1 MVVYELITPTQ
12 LNGSVQIS
20 VWYNSHSPK
29 FINREMKIDII
40 SDTVC
45 PWCFIGKRRLE
56 RALRERPEIDADVRW
71 HPFQLN
77 PEMPLDGIDRQ
88 TYLNLKFGGSTNAQE
103 VYSNVINAG
112 ASENLDF
119 NFTAISRM
127 PSSLLS
133 HRLIYFCRDNS
144 YQSIIS
150 ENLFRSYFFHGLDIG
165 ELSNLVRIAEESGLN
180 AIEIEAYLRS
190 SNHSQ
195 LIRTQ
200 DKHSRELGISGV
212 PCFIINDEFVVSGA
226 QESEVFLQVFDAAN
240 EKSSRK
246 IVDPDTAP

>member
-1 MVVYELITPTQ
+1 
-12 LNGSVQIS
+12 
-20 VWYNSHSPK
+20 
-29 FINREMKIDII
+29 MKIDII

-56 RALRERPEIDADVRW
+56 RALKKRPDIDADVRW

-88 TYLNLKFGGSTNAQE
+88 TYLNLKFGGSINAQE
-103 VYSNVINAG
+103 VYSNIINAG
-112 ASENLDF
+112 ASEDLDF
-119 NFTAISRM
+119 NFTAISRT
-127 PSSLLS
+127 PNSLLS
-133 HRLIYFCRDNS
+133 HRLIYFCRNNS

-165 ELSNLVRIAEESGLN
+165 EQRNLVRISEESGLN
-180 AIEIEAYLRS
+180 AIEVERYLRS
-190 SNHSQ
+190 DNDSQ

-200 DKHSRELGISGV
+200 DKRSRELGISGV

-226 QESEVFLQVFDAAN
+226 QEPEVFLQVFDAAN
-240 EKSSRK
+240 EKTSGKS
-246 IVDPDTAP
+246 VAPYTAP

>member
-1 MVVYELITPTQ
+1 
-12 LNGSVQIS
+12 
-20 VWYNSHSPK
+20 
-29 FINREMKIDII
+29 MKIDII

-88 TYLNLKFGGSTNAQE
+88 TYLNLKFGGSINAE
-103 VYSNVINAG
+103 AVYSNISSVG
-112 ASENLDF
+112 ANEDLDF
-119 NFTAISRM
+119 NFAAISRT
-127 PSSLLS
+127 PNSLLS
-133 HRLIYFCRDNS
+133 HRLIYFCRNNS

-165 ELSNLVRIAEESGLN
+165 KLSNLVNISEDSGLN
-180 AIEIEAYLRS
+180 AGEIEAYLRS
-190 SNHSQ
+190 GNDSQ
-195 LIRTQ
+195 LIRIQ
-200 DKHSRELGISGV
+200 DKHSRKLGISGV

-226 QESEVFLQVFDAAN
+226 QEAEVFLQVFDAAN
-240 EKSSRK
+240 EKSSGK
-246 IVDPDTAP
+246 SATSSAVPQETY